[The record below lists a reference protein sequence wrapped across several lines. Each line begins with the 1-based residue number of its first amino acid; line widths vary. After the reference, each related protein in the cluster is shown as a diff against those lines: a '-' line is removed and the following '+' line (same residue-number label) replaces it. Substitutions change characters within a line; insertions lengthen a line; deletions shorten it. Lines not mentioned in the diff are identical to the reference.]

1 MRSLHL
7 TILIFCHVLLA
18 SFILYSQYTLASP
31 VVQQPKSQQQQQ
43 QPQQPIDQSI
53 KNVENDLVES
63 KQPQQYSQP
72 ELLSKPVVEKQ
83 QVVEEAKKEVKPLES
98 VVPPV
103 VVAAPTVIEHVVP
116 SQNVQKEA
124 PVEPSKQVQVVAAA
138 PLLPSKKVVSD
149 TDYKVVPVVASV
161 SKVVDSPSPSG
172 LKSPPVSEDVKK
184 VVGVKEEPAVVR
196 QQESQVVPV
205 PVAAATVPVAHVAPV
220 VPVASVV
227 PEVAPVQEAPKEQ
240 IKKVLEAAPVPAVP
254 EPQKL
259 VGNKVEQEMSEKKA
273 IVPEQPV
280 QVTAEK
286 QPNEK
291 PVVSVVQSAP
301 PKPVVEEKVVV
312 PAAEPRVPVV
322 VPQSPLVQKN
332 AEVLSVPVPVSIKSE
347 QPGEPT
353 REIVSQKNLLQAP
366 VKGGLGPLHLLASSL
381 CSYQPERLVA
391 DENLNLLYK
400 ERAAIRKSLFDFMS
414 LKFTNLEK
422 LSSRLNP
429 GYASLEVVPPKKVDH
444 QAAKEGVV
452 PSHGWPVVGVCTAHD
467 LKLMAEAAWCDSSVP
482 PQQQSVQ
489 QQQPSEQLGVDKPQQ
504 QQPVPQQ
511 AVASPSSPNQ
521 ARAQSNRSLKQQQ
534 QNEPQVANDQHSAVI
549 SKMLHVNDIKD
560 APVIENSLAGLN
572 LTQQQLV
579 SIQAQATS
587 TRECRRN
594 ALRLTKALFNHLA
607 EDQKNESESWPK
619 LYSHLADDECA
630 RKRMIDVVT
639 ALAGFRGESTSIRR
653 DNVEY
658 AFAMDDLRTKVL
670 ESEINVPLT
679 FDKQF
684 IEVEQFLQQSVK
696 LMLANIDPG
705 RARLTSMRYRSL
717 MPGPVA
723 ADDQCIELHQRLLAK
738 NYPTDCNPT
747 QFGQLPDVLRMAAS
761 SLALWSI
768 ETELNKYSSRVA
780 QVDYQTASQ
789 PIVAQP
795 QVKQDVHECIANLVS
810 A

>member
-7 TILIFCHVLLA
+7 TILIFCQILLA
-18 SFILYSQYTLASP
+18 SFVLYSQYTIASP

-43 QPQQPIDQSI
+43 QQPVEQSI
-53 KNVENDLVES
+53 KKVDNDLAENKQQHSQVE
-63 KQPQQYSQP
+63 P
-72 ELLSKPVVEKQ
+72 LTKPVEKA
-83 QVVEEAKKEVKPLES
+83 VVEQMKSEVRSLES
-98 VVPPV
+98 VVAPI
-103 VVAAPTVIEHVVP
+103 AAPKKYEHIVDSQYVP
-116 SQNVQKEA
+116 KEV
-124 PVEPSKQVQVVAAA
+124 PVELPTQKQVQLVAASPVGPIKKLA
-138 PLLPSKKVVSD
+138 SDDSKL
-149 TDYKVVPVVASV
+149 VPVVASV
-161 SKVVDSPSPSG
+161 SKVVDSPPV
-172 LKSPPVSEDVKK
+172 LKSPPVSGNVEQ
-184 VVGVKEEPAVVR
+184 VVGSKEDLAVVE
-196 QQESQVVPV
+196 QQESRVVPAPA
-205 PVAAATVPVAHVAPV
+205 PVAAPVAASASAPAPV
-220 VPVASVV
+220 VPVVPTVV
-227 PEVAPVQEAPKEQ
+227 QQVQETSKEESGKALEVAPLHV
-240 IKKVLEAAPVPAVP
+240 VP
-254 EPQKL
+254 EPQML
-259 VGNKVEQEMSEKKA
+259 VVQKKIEQIEGEKKA
-273 IVPEQPV
+273 VIVERASV
-280 QVTAEK
+280 DKLSV
-286 QPNEK
+286 EK
-291 PVVSVVQSAP
+291 PIVQVQSAA
-301 PKPVVEEKVVV
+301 PKPVVEERLVV
-312 PAAEPRVPVV
+312 PAADPKVPVV
-322 VPQSPLVQKN
+322 AQSPVVQN
-332 AEVLSVPVPVSIKSE
+332 VAEVLPVKAE
-347 QPGEPT
+347 QPVEPI
-353 REIVSQKNLLQAP
+353 REVVAQKNTVRVP

-400 ERAAIRKSLFDFMS
+400 ERAAIRRSLFDFMS

-482 PQQQSVQ
+482 PQQLVQ
-489 QQQPSEQLGVDKPQQ
+489 QQPGEQLVEKQQLQPTPQL
-504 QQPVPQQ
+504 
-511 AVASPSSPNQ
+511 AVASSLSQ
-521 ARAQSNRSLKQQQ
+521 VRAQSKRSIK
-534 QNEPQVANDQHSAVI
+534 QNEPQVANDQHSAII
-549 SKMLHVNDIKD
+549 SKMLHVSDIKD

-607 EDQKNESESWPK
+607 EDQKDESESWPK
-619 LYSHLADDECA
+619 LYTHLADDECA
-630 RKRMIDVVT
+630 RKRMIDIVT

-684 IEVEQFLQQSVK
+684 IEIEQFLQQSVK

-768 ETELNKYSSRVA
+768 ETELNKYSSRLA
-780 QVDYQTASQ
+780 QTEYQTASQ
-789 PIVAQP
+789 LIMAQP
-795 QVKQDVHECIANLVS
+795 QVKQDVQECIANLVS